1 MNNFM
6 KYTSKDIVVLEG
18 MEAVRRRPG
27 MYIGSTGIKG
37 LLHLVYEVIDNS
49 VDEFM
54 AGYCK
59 KISVIIHKS
68 NYVTIEDDGRGIPTD
83 IHEQTNKNALE
94 LVLTTLHAGGKFNDK
109 VYKVSGG
116 LHGVGVSVV
125 NALSER
131 FIATVY
137 RDGKIFEQEFSRG
150 IPTSELK
157 IIGESDKH
165 GTKIKFLPD
174 KTIFKDI
181 TWDVDELKAR
191 FQEIVFLNQGLEI
204 QFLDERIGE
213 RETFYDERGILGFVE
228 YLNKNSKPL
237 YSPPIVIQG
246 EYDEVYVDIALQHVD
261 STYENII
268 CFANNIATKEGG
280 SHLTA
285 FKNSLTKLTN
295 QYAKDKKIL
304 KDEENFQG
312 EDVRSGL
319 TAVISVKL
327 KEPLFEGQTKT
338 KLSSPEAKN
347 AVEKLMEKFIIELES
362 KPDVANM
369 IMKSSLAAKEAR
381 EAAKK
386 ARDMVR
392 KKHDFTTGISLPG
405 KLALCSSKKP
415 EECELFI
422 VEGDSAGGSAKQGRD
437 RRFQAILPLR
447 GKILNVEKANIDKIL
462 ANQEI
467 KALAAS
473 IGLSFYEEDK
483 SPTEWIKNLRFH
495 KIIIMT
501 DADVDGSHIR
511 TLLLTLFFRYF
522 RPLIEMG
529 KVFIA
534 QPPLYMVRKGK
545 ERRYAM
551 NDDELSS
558 ILAEIK
564 NPDSIQRFKGLG
576 EMTPTQLWDVAMDP
590 EKRTILKVC
599 IEDASEANR
608 IFEILMGDNV
618 EYRKAFIERYARE
631 VKNLD
636 V

>member
-1 MNNFM
+1 V

-18 MEAVRRRPG
+18 MEAVRKRPG
-27 MYIGSTGIKG
+27 MYIGSIGPKG
-37 LLHLVYEVIDNS
+37 LLHLIYEVIDNS
-49 VDEFM
+49 VDEYM

-59 KISVIIHKS
+59 NISIKIHKS
-68 NYVTIEDDGRGIPTD
+68 NFVTIEDDGRGIPTD
-83 IHEQTNKNALE
+83 LHEQTNKNALE

-125 NALSER
+125 NALSEK

-137 RDGKIFEQEFSRG
+137 RDGKVFTQEFSKG
-150 IPTSELK
+150 IPISDIK
-157 IIGESDKH
+157 VIGVSNNH
-165 GTKIKFLPD
+165 GTKINFLPD
-174 KTIFKDI
+174 KEIFKDI
-181 TWDVDELKAR
+181 TWDVDDLKSR
-191 FQEIVFLNQGLEI
+191 FQEIAFLNPGLTI
-204 QFLDERIGE
+204 KFFDERIDE
-213 RETFYDERGILGFVE
+213 EKIFYDDNGISGFVE
-228 YLNKNSKPL
+228 YLNKNSKTL
-237 YSPPIVIQG
+237 YRPPIAIQG
-246 EYDEVYVDIALQHVD
+246 EYEEVYVDIALQHVD

-268 CFANNIATKEGG
+268 CFANNISTKEGG

-295 QYAKDKKIL
+295 QYAKDKKFL
-304 KDEENFQG
+304 KEEENFQG
-312 EDVRSGL
+312 EDIRCGL

-338 KLSSPEAKN
+338 KLSSPEAKI
-347 AVEKLMEKFIIELES
+347 AVETLMEKFIVELES
-362 KPDVANM
+362 KPETANM
-369 IMKSSLAAKEAR
+369 IIKSSLAAKEAR

-392 KKHDFTTGISLPG
+392 KKHDFTTSISLPG

-473 IGLSFYEEDK
+473 IGLPFYEEEK
-483 SPTEWIKNLRFH
+483 TSTEWIKNLRFH
-495 KIIIMT
+495 KVIIMT

-529 KVFIA
+529 KIFIA
-534 QPPLYMVRKGK
+534 QPPLYMIRKGK

-551 NDDELSS
+551 SDDELNN
-558 ILAEIK
+558 ILLEIK

-576 EMTPTQLWDVAMDP
+576 EMTPTQLWDIAMDP
-590 EKRTILKVC
+590 DKRTMLRVC
-599 IEDASEANR
+599 IDDASEANR

>member
-1 MNNFM
+1 M

-150 IPTSELK
+150 IPISELK

-204 QFLDERIGE
+204 NFLDERIGE

-551 NDDELSS
+551 NDDELGS

-590 EKRTILKVC
+590 KKRTILKVC

>member
-1 MNNFM
+1 V

-18 MEAVRRRPG
+18 MEAVRKRPG
-27 MYIGSTGIKG
+27 MYIGSIGLKG
-37 LLHLVYEVIDNS
+37 LLHLIYEVIDNS
-49 VDEFM
+49 VDEYM

-59 KISVIIHKS
+59 NISIKIHKS
-68 NYVTIEDDGRGIPTD
+68 NFVTIEDDGRGIPTD
-83 IHEQTNKNALE
+83 LHEQTNKNALE

-125 NALSER
+125 NALSEK

-137 RDGKIFEQEFSRG
+137 RDGKVFTQEFSKG
-150 IPTSELK
+150 IPTSDIK
-157 IIGESDKH
+157 VIGESNNH
-165 GTKIKFLPD
+165 GTKINFLPD
-174 KTIFKDI
+174 KEIFKDI
-181 TWDVDELKAR
+181 TWDIDDLKSR
-191 FQEIVFLNQGLEI
+191 FQEIAFLNPGLTI
-204 QFLDERIGE
+204 K
-213 RETFYDERGILGFVE
+213 FYDERINEEEIFYDDKGISGFVE
-228 YLNKNSKPL
+228 YLNKNSKTL
-237 YSPPIVIQG
+237 YRPPIAIQG
-246 EYDEVYVDIALQHVD
+246 EYEEVYVDIALQHID

-268 CFANNIATKEGG
+268 CFANNISTKEGG

-295 QYAKDKKIL
+295 QYAKDKKFL
-304 KDEENFQG
+304 KEEENFQG
-312 EDVRSGL
+312 EDIRCGL

-338 KLSSPEAKN
+338 KLSSPEAKI
-347 AVEKLMEKFIIELES
+347 AVETLMEKFIVELES
-362 KPDVANM
+362 KPETANM
-369 IMKSSLAAKEAR
+369 IIKSSLAAKEAR

-392 KKHDFTTGISLPG
+392 KKHDFTTSISLPG

-473 IGLSFYEEDK
+473 IGLPFYEEEK
-483 SPTEWIKNLRFH
+483 TSTEWIKNLRFH
-495 KIIIMT
+495 KVIIMT

-529 KVFIA
+529 KIFIA
-534 QPPLYMVRKGK
+534 QPPLYMIRKGK

-551 NDDELSS
+551 SDDELNN
-558 ILAEIK
+558 ILLEMK

-576 EMTPTQLWDVAMDP
+576 EMTPTQLWDIAMDP
-590 EKRTILKVC
+590 DKRTMLRVC
-599 IEDASEANR
+599 IDDASEANR

>member
-1 MNNFM
+1 M

-18 MEAVRRRPG
+18 MEAVRKRPG

-68 NYVTIEDDGRGIPTD
+68 NYVTVEDDGRGIPTD

-204 QFLDERIGE
+204 TFLDERIGE

>member
-1 MNNFM
+1 M

-18 MEAVRRRPG
+18 MEAVRKRPG

-68 NYVTIEDDGRGIPTD
+68 NYVTVEDDGRGIPTD

-150 IPTSELK
+150 IPISELK

-204 QFLDERIGE
+204 TFLDERIGE

>member
-1 MNNFM
+1 M

>member
-18 MEAVRRRPG
+18 MEAVRKRPG

-68 NYVTIEDDGRGIPTD
+68 NYVTVEDDGRGIPTD

-204 QFLDERIGE
+204 TFLDERIGE

>member
-1 MNNFM
+1 MNKLM

-18 MEAVRRRPG
+18 MEAVRKRPG
-27 MYIGSTGIKG
+27 MYIGSIGIKG
-37 LLHLVYEVIDNS
+37 LLHLVYEVVDNS

-59 KISVIIHKS
+59 KISVTIHKS

-137 RDGKIFEQEFSRG
+137 RDGKIFTQEFSRG
-150 IPTSELK
+150 NPVSEIK

-174 KTIFKDI
+174 KEIFKDI
-181 TWDVDELKAR
+181 TWDTDELKAR
-191 FQEIVFLNQGLEI
+191 FQEIAFLNPGLEI
-204 QFLDERIGE
+204 VFSDERIGE
-213 RETFYDERGILGFVE
+213 KETFYDEKGILGFVE

-246 EYDEVYVDIALQHVD
+246 EYEEVYVDIALQHVD

-304 KDEENFQG
+304 KEDENFQG
-312 EDVRSGL
+312 EDIRSGL

-338 KLSSPEAKN
+338 KLSSLEAKN

-362 KPDVANM
+362 KPEVANM
-369 IMKSSLAAKEAR
+369 IIKSSLAAKEAR

-392 KKHDFTTGISLPG
+392 KKHDFTSSISLPG

-483 SPTEWIKNLRFH
+483 PVSDWIKNLRFH

-522 RPLIEMG
+522 RPLIETG

-534 QPPLYMVRKGK
+534 QPPLYMIRKGK

-551 NDDELSS
+551 NDEELND
-558 ILAEIK
+558 ILSEIK
-564 NPDSIQRFKGLG
+564 SPDSIQRFKGLG
-576 EMTPTQLWDVAMDP
+576 EMTPSQLWDVAMNP